1 MYSSKPNNA
10 SPAVLAATV
19 AALIAIPA
27 PDARACDFQN
37 ATPVSMLSAG
47 FEAWKVVSEAME
59 ACGNFN
65 AELDQE
71 FRTKQPAA
79 FAANPSQYAL
89 GGVAN
94 GTLVPLL
101 NDGTIRP
108 LNALVE
114 KHGKHLL
121 PNQLIQND
129 GDVVAI
135 AMMINAQHL
144 MYRKDI
150 LDDLQLDVPATYD
163 EVLAAAE
170 KIQAA
175 GAVDYPLGGTYKSGW
190 NLAQE
195 FVNMYLGAGGEL
207 LDSGNNPAINN
218 AQGEAALNMMKRL
231 SAYMDPEYLVS
242 DSTYVQQQ
250 FQQGKIAMANLWASR
265 AGAMDNAEESTVV
278 GLVEFAAAPAFSAG
292 GNPATTLWWDGMVI
306 AENISDTQAD
316 AAFRLMMH
324 GISDPVLSA
333 NQDAAIWLTDAFPP
347 ARIAAGALASAQGG
361 APSYPASTAM
371 GLMHTAL
378 GNNIADY
385 LTGKESAAQTLADI
399 EEAYITAAKEAG
411 VL

>member
-1 MYSSKPNNA
+1 MNA
-10 SPAVLAATV
+10 ITIKASLAA
-19 AALIAIPA
+19 AAAAVILAA
-27 PDARACDFQN
+27 PTPNAHACDFN
-37 ATPVSMLSAG
+37 NTTPVSMLSAG
-47 FEAWKVVSEAME
+47 FEAWKVVTGAMQE
-59 ACGNFN
+59 CGNFN

-79 FAANPSQYAL
+79 FAANPSQYTL

-108 LNALVE
+108 LNSLVD
-114 KHGKHLL
+114 KYGGHLL
-121 PNQLIQND
+121 PNQLIRND

-144 MYRKDI
+144 MYRRDI
-150 LDDLQLDVPATYD
+150 LADLGITVPTTYA
-163 EVLAAAE
+163 EVLAAAA

-175 GAVDYPLGGTYKSGW
+175 GVVDYPLGGTFKSGW

-195 FVNMYLGAGGEL
+195 FVNMYLGTGGAL
-207 LDSGNNPAINN
+207 FDGGNNPTVNN
-218 AQGEAALNMMKRL
+218 ARGETALDMMKRL
-231 SAYMDPEYLVS
+231 TEYMDPEYLVS

-250 FQQGKIAMANLWASR
+250 FQQGKIAMANLWATR

-278 GLVEFAAAPAFSAG
+278 GLVDFAAAPAVSAG
-292 GNPATTLWWDGMVI
+292 GAPATTLWWDGMVI
-306 AENISDTQAD
+306 AANITDAEAD

-324 GISDPVLSA
+324 GISDEVLAA
-333 NQDAAIWLTDAFPP
+333 NQDAAIWLTDAFAP
-347 ARIAAGALASAQGG
+347 ARIAAGATASAQGG

-371 GLMHTAL
+371 GLLHTAL
-378 GNNIADY
+378 GNNIADF
-385 LTGKESAAQTLADI
+385 LTGKESAAQTLADV

>member
-1 MYSSKPNNA
+1 MNARKPIKA
-10 SPAVLAATV
+10 SLAA
-19 AALIAIPA
+19 AAAAAFLAAPA
-27 PDARACDFQN
+27 PNAYACDFQN

-47 FEAWKVVSEAME
+47 FEAWKVVAGAME
-59 ACGNFN
+59 ECGNFN

-101 NDGTIRP
+101 NDGSIRP
-108 LNALVE
+108 LNSLVD
-114 KHGKHLL
+114 KYGKHLSA
-121 PNQLIQND
+121 NQLIRND

-150 LDDLQLDVPATYD
+150 LADLGLAAPTTYA

-175 GAVDYPLGGTYKSGW
+175 GVVDYPLGGTYKSGW

-195 FVNMYLGAGGEL
+195 FVNMYLGTGGEL
-207 LDSGNNPAINN
+207 IDAGNNPAINN
-218 AQGEAALNMMKRL
+218 AQGEAALGMMKRL

-278 GLVEFAAAPAFSAG
+278 GLVEFAAAPAVMPG
-292 GNPATTLWWDGMVI
+292 GKPATTLWWDGMVI
-306 AENISDTQAD
+306 AANVTDAQAE

-324 GISDPVLSA
+324 GISDPVLIA

-347 ARIAAGALASAQGG
+347 ARIAAGAMASAQGG

-371 GLMHTAL
+371 GLLHTAL
-378 GNNIADY
+378 GNNIADF
-385 LTGKESAAQTLADI
+385 LTGKESARQTLADV
-399 EEAYITAAKEAG
+399 EQAYITAAKEAG

>member
-1 MYSSKPNNA
+1 MNA
-10 SPAVLAATV
+10 THTIKASLAA
-19 AALIAIPA
+19 AAAAAFLAA
-27 PDARACDFQN
+27 PNARACDFQN
-37 ATPVSMLSAG
+37 TTPVSMLSAG
-47 FEAWKVVSEAME
+47 FEAWKVVAGAME
-59 ACGNFN
+59 ECGNFN

-101 NDGTIRP
+101 NDGSIRP
-108 LNALVE
+108 LNSLVD
-114 KHGKHLL
+114 KYGKHLSA
-121 PNQLIQND
+121 NQLIRND

-150 LDDLQLDVPATYD
+150 LGDLGIAVPATYG

-175 GAVDYPLGGTYKSGW
+175 GVVDYPLGGTYKSGW

-207 LDSGNNPAINN
+207 IDSGNNPAINN
-218 AQGEAALNMMKRL
+218 AQGEAALGMMKRL

-278 GLVEFAAAPAFSAG
+278 GLIEFAAAPAVNPG

-306 AENISDTQAD
+306 AANITDAQAE

-324 GISDPVLSA
+324 GISDPVLIA

-347 ARIAAGALASAQGG
+347 ARIAAGAMASAQGG

-371 GLMHTAL
+371 GLLHTAL
-378 GNNIADY
+378 GNNIADF
-385 LTGKESAAQTLADI
+385 LTGKESAKQTLADI